1 MKTPKQRFIEKHG
14 NTAVGLLTDPMMLR
28 SCETALLQMTYNQMG
43 VSDMAEAARNQF
55 KLEGARSFMY
65 ELLNLCTVEPPRT
78 KTTKD
83 NLEP

>member
-1 MKTPKQRFIEKHG
+1 MKTPKQRFMENHG
-14 NTAVGLLTDPMMLR
+14 KSAASVLSDPLMLTA
-28 SCETALLQMTYNQMG
+28 CETALLQMSYNQMG

-65 ELLNLCTVEPPRT
+65 ELLNLCTVAPP
-78 KTTKD
+78 TTKKTID